1 MIEVEV
7 QMSLFGESE
16 EEMAAA
22 WLMERYTDAKRCWR
36 RDLTFKDWLDGKFT
50 GWEGGTT
57 FYGGKFDAYTIS
69 SKGLELRGKARK
81 ALFFKREQIYR
92 MFRITEAGK

>member
-1 MIEVEV
+1 MIEAEV

-22 WLMERYTDAKRCWR
+22 WLMGRYADAKRYLA

-50 GWEGGTT
+50 GWEGGT
-57 FYGGKFDAYTIS
+57 FSGGEFDTYMLS
-69 SKGLELRGKARK
+69 SKGLELRGKDGK
-81 ALFFKREQIYR
+81 VLIFKREQIYR
-92 MFRITEAGK
+92 MFGIREEK

>member
-1 MIEVEV
+1 MIEAEV
-7 QMSLFGESE
+7 QMSLFESE

-22 WLMERYTDAKRCWR
+22 WLMGRYEDAKRCWR

-57 FYGGKFDAYTIS
+57 FFGGEFDTYTFS
-69 SKGLELRGKARK
+69 SKGLELRGNGN

-92 MFRITEAGK
+92 MFGIREGK

>member
-1 MIEVEV
+1 MIEAEV

-22 WLMERYTDAKRCWR
+22 YLMGRYADAKRYLR
-36 RDLTFKDWLDGKFT
+36 RDLTFKDWLDEKFT
-50 GWEGGTT
+50 GWEGGT
-57 FYGGKFDAYTIS
+57 FSGGEFDTYTIS
-69 SKGLELRGKARK
+69 SKGLELRSKDGK

-92 MFRITEAGK
+92 MFGITEGK

>member
-1 MIEVEV
+1 MIEAEV

-22 WLMERYTDAKRCWR
+22 WLMGRYADVKRYWR
-36 RDLTFKDWLDGKFT
+36 REMTFKDWLDGKFA
-50 GWEGGTT
+50 GWEGGT
-57 FYGGKFDAYTIS
+57 FSGGEFDTYTIS
-69 SKGLELRGKARK
+69 SKGLELRGKDGK

-92 MFRITEAGK
+92 MFGIREEK